1 MADVETLEGW
11 LAYGASQGWVT
22 LPFCA
27 AHDGAPMLKEE
38 WKSLAQGHDP
48 CVLMMRIWGD
58 SEDHIWDLIN
68 ELDEE

>member
-1 MADVETLEGW
+1 
-11 LAYGASQGWVT
+11 
-22 LPFCA
+22 
-27 AHDGAPMLKEE
+27 MLKEE